1 MSGEPAAG
9 RRPRDSS
16 HSRPPQ
22 GSAKR
27 GRPASKARTS
37 CPVCKNAWKW
47 CSVACAGRADAGR
60 AATGVALGQGGQAPD
75 AEDQAFC
82 GLVAGDGGAHPALQP
97 AMPHVVHAGEA
108 ATLDARGQTMH
119 GCSPGQRVPQQPA
132 VPVPE
137 ELGTDVEQ
145 AAAEPRRSQRDSR
158 GRAAPRLGDEADGD
172 LGEQATQRLPVRRR
186 ASAAGEGDRGRAR
199 RCLGHVLDADLGEEA
214 GAPRTCGVGR
224 RSQSAGPRMSGAAA
238 PTAAAESNRAPTAS
252 AREHTKKAPKTVA
265 ARIVKVLGADCG
277 LDPGTKLLSVVS
289 EWMETSPLVYRVCG
303 EVYRPPH
310 KWSDLAG
317 AAKLWTGTQVRVL
330 DGAPF
335 RKLRCQFNVPSTA
348 NVAEA
353 VDHIVSESIRRHALY
368 KSNVRALHRVV
379 GHGFW

>member
-27 GRPASKARTS
+27 GRPASKAHTS

-108 ATLDARGQTMH
+108 ATPDARGQSMH

-132 VPVPE
+132 VPVQE
-137 ELGTDVEQ
+137 ELGADVEQ

-186 ASAAGEGDRGRAR
+186 ASAGGEGDRGRAR

-224 RSQSAGPRMSGAAA
+224 RSQSAGPRMSGAA
-238 PTAAAESNRAPTAS
+238 
-252 AREHTKKAPKTVA
+252 
-265 ARIVKVLGADCG
+265 C
-277 LDPGTKLLSVVS
+277 
-289 EWMETSPLVYRVCG
+289 
-303 EVYRPPH
+303 
-310 KWSDLAG
+310 
-317 AAKLWTGTQVRVL
+317 
-330 DGAPF
+330 
-335 RKLRCQFNVPSTA
+335 
-348 NVAEA
+348 
-353 VDHIVSESIRRHALY
+353 
-368 KSNVRALHRVV
+368 
-379 GHGFW
+379 